1 MLLADKYRLQKRLGA
16 GGMGEV
22 YRAINESIGRPVAIK
37 ILRPELLR
45 NEDVVQR
52 FLREAKAAT
61 LVRHTNVV
69 DVLDVLEHDG
79 IPFMVQELLSGEDL
93 ADYVESHGRR
103 LPLDALLSVMIPVIE
118 AVGAAHAKGVV
129 HRDLKPAN
137 VFLHSADGEII
148 PKVLDFGIS
157 KITTGDATRVTT
169 TGTALGTPAYMSP
182 EQIEGLAHV
191 DARSDVWSLGV
202 MLFELAAGT
211 RPFVAETA
219 GALFVKIATTP
230 ARSLSD
236 ACPECP
242 EPLVAIVA
250 RCLRPQKSER
260 YEDARA
266 LAAALRALAE
276 TQQIKLRDSLRSLR
290 PRVSLVALDDRAT
303 REPTMDEA
311 AAPEPIVAATRAS
324 AVEAAAPEPIV
335 AATRASAV
343 ETAAPERVS
352 QTSDLGPVSG
362 RLPAPARRK
371 PKQRWAVLTLGV
383 AVLATAAVF
392 VMGRARSTAT
402 VPAAH
407 TTAGAERDRHT
418 GTSAPATSDEHA
430 IADGSA
436 TVTDDASAHGTVSDA
451 SSATVIDAAAASAA
465 QADAATSLA
474 PAHTASSAR
483 AHRRAEHSESNS
495 TEPRAQPTQAPVDS
509 GVPRI
514 RGATTYE

>member
-1 MLLADKYRLQKRLGA
+1 MLLANKYRLQKRLGA

-22 YRAINESIGRPVAIK
+22 YRAVNESIGRPVAIK

-61 LVRHTNVV
+61 LVRHANVV
-69 DVLDVLEHDG
+69 DVLDVLDHDG

-93 ADYVESHGRR
+93 ADYVESRGGK

-118 AVGAAHAKGVV
+118 AVGAAHSKGVV

-137 VFLHSADGEII
+137 VFLHSADGEIV

-211 RPFVAETA
+211 RPFLAETP

-250 RCLRPQKSER
+250 RCLRAQKSDR

-266 LAAALRALAE
+266 LASALRSFAE
-276 TQQIKLRDSLRSLR
+276 TQPIKLRDSLQSLR
-290 PRVSLVALDDRAT
+290 PRVSLVSLDEGAT
-303 REPTMDEA
+303 LEPTMDEA
-311 AAPEPIVAATRAS
+311 APKPIVAATRA
-324 AVEAAAPEPIV
+324 A
-335 AATRASAV
+335 AV
-343 ETAAPERVS
+343 ETQAPHERVS
-352 QTSDLGPVSG
+352 QTNDLGPVSG
-362 RLPAPARRK
+362 RLPSPGKHK
-371 PKQRWAVLTLGV
+371 PKRRWAILAISFAFV
-383 AVLATAAVF
+383 ATGAVF
-392 VMGRARSTAT
+392 VVGRARSTAT
-402 VPAAH
+402 IPDPQHTANSDRAQLPGNTAPINSNNAH
-407 TTAGAERDRHT
+407 DADASALVTADA
-418 GTSAPATSDEHA
+418 APATSA
-430 IADGSA
+430 AQ
-436 TVTDDASAHGTVSDA
+436 
-451 SSATVIDAAAASAA
+451 SSATIEST
-465 QADAATSLA
+465 ADAAVTAQNHPDANDSNTVST
-474 PAHTASSAR
+474 AHNNAGRTHRRVDHGENNSAEPLPQR
-483 AHRRAEHSESNS
+483 AH
-495 TEPRAQPTQAPVDS
+495 EPIDS